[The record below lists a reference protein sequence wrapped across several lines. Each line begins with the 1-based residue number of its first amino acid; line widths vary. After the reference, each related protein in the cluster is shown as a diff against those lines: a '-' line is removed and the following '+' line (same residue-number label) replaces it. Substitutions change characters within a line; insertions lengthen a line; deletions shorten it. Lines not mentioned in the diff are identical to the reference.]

1 MDLINNNNNDDDR
14 LDLQSDFDNKRFCY
28 NCGKIGHVYT
38 NCLNPVMSY
47 GAILY
52 KMRGGVPYYLMVQ
65 RSFTPD
71 FKELIRGRFDFEDV
85 EYLKNLIRRITLQE
99 INFIYTYSHKT
110 LYANIQKFCRVKK
123 TKVYYDKWKVSKEN
137 FQKLMD
143 GVTNSMGEFIQFNN
157 IVQEGNPTYYFEPDW
172 GFPKGRRNYKGAE
185 CDLECAKREVLE
197 ETGIVSEKY
206 DINSDFYVTEV
217 HVGSNGI
224 KYAHRY
230 YLGKCNNNITCYI
243 DPFNKYQ
250 LGEIRKVGW
259 FTVEQA
265 LSMIR
270 PYHIEK
276 KKVLLRVHRK
286 ITNRVLV
293 VDFTKNNQPITM
305 DRAPIP
311 VD

>member
-1 MDLINNNNNDDDR
+1 MG
-14 LDLQSDFDNKRFCY
+14 KRFCY

-47 GAILY
+47 GVILY
-52 KMRGGVPYYLMVQ
+52 KIRDGIPYYLMVQ

-71 FKELIRGRFDFEDV
+71 FKEIIRGRFDFDDI
-85 EYLKNLIRRITLQE
+85 EYIKILLSRITLQE
-99 INFIYTYSHKT
+99 INFIYTYPHKI
-110 LYANIQKFCRVKK
+110 LYQNIQKFCKVKK
-123 TKVYYDKWKVSKEN
+123 TRTYYEKYKQSRENYQKLIDGFINKDGITVKFSCLVQQNNPVYY
-137 FQKLMD
+137 L
-143 GVTNSMGEFIQFNN
+143 
-157 IVQEGNPTYYFEPDW
+157 EPDW

-185 CDLECAKREVLE
+185 NDNDCAKREVLE
-197 ETGIVSEKY
+197 ETGIIPEHYSIEPEY
-206 DINSDFYVTEV
+206 YVTEV
-217 HVGSNGI
+217 HVGSNNI

-230 YLGKCNNNITCYI
+230 YLGRCKDDVTCYI
-243 DPFNKYQ
+243 DPFNRHQ
-250 LGEIRKVGW
+250 VGEIRKLGW

-265 LSMIR
+265 LAMIR

-286 ITNRVLV
+286 ITGRVLV